1 MKLLVLS
8 LLLLLS
14 SCYGLERDCLPFH
27 EGNFSFT
34 QILNGDM
41 KTSTFTRY
49 SNYEI
54 ERYEGKIDTASIRWV
69 NECECILTKLNP
81 NSNQNKR
88 PIQIRILS
96 TTTDSYN
103 FEYSLVG
110 DSKNKQRGTIKK
122 INNICSLLNL

>member
-1 MKLLVLS
+1 MKLLVFS
-8 LLLLLS
+8 LLFLFF
-14 SCYGLERDCLPFH
+14 SCYNLERDCLPFH

-34 QILNGDM
+34 QIINGEL
-41 KTSTFTRY
+41 KISTFSRD

-54 ERYEGKIDTASIRWV
+54 ERYEGKIDTATIRWV
-69 NECECILTKLNP
+69 NDCECILTKLNP

-96 TTTDSYN
+96 TSNDSYN

-110 DSKNKQRGTIKK
+110 DSKNKQRGMIKK
-122 INNICSLLNL
+122 N

>member
-1 MKLLVLS
+1 MKLLVFS
-8 LLLLLS
+8 LLFLFF
-14 SCYGLERDCLPFH
+14 SCYNLERDCLPFH

-34 QILNGDM
+34 QIINGKI
-41 KTSTFTRY
+41 KTSTFTRD
-49 SNYEI
+49 SNHEI

-69 NECECILTKLNP
+69 NDCECILTKLNP

-96 TTTDSYN
+96 TSTDSYN

-110 DSKNKQRGTIKK
+110 DSKNKQRGMIKK
-122 INNICSLLNL
+122 IQ

>member
-1 MKLLVLS
+1 MKLLVFS
-8 LLLLLS
+8 LLFLFF
-14 SCYGLERDCLPFH
+14 SCYNLERDCLPFH

-34 QILNGDM
+34 QIINGEL
-41 KTSTFTRY
+41 KISTFTRD

-54 ERYEGKIDTASIRWV
+54 ERYEGKIDTATIRWV
-69 NECECILTKLNP
+69 NDCECILTKLNP

-96 TTTDSYN
+96 TSTDSYN

-110 DSKNKQRGTIKK
+110 DSKNKQRGMIKK
-122 INNICSLLNL
+122 IQ

>member
-1 MKLLVLS
+1 MKLLVFS
-8 LLLLLS
+8 LLFLFF
-14 SCYGLERDCLPFH
+14 SCYNLERDCLPFH

-34 QILNGDM
+34 QIINGEL
-41 KTSTFTRY
+41 KISTFTRD

-69 NECECILTKLNP
+69 NDCECILTKLNP

-96 TTTDSYN
+96 TSTDSYN

-110 DSKNKQRGTIKK
+110 DSKNKQRGMRKK
-122 INNICSLLNL
+122 NQ